1 MTKDKKIKEITDELR
16 KSDLPQILI
25 DSFENDFTRKPLNLE
40 EINILKEHSI
50 QCFNK
55 HSELINKLPDEVAT
69 CFIYDYCTN
78 YDKKDV
84 VVNNYS
90 YYKGYKNIFYLMQE
104 SFMSGVFI
112 IYNGISLQ
120 KDTKKYISDFSW
132 GSINLA
138 DLEIFTEKRRIPG
151 NAVITAEVVF
161 NTVFPDDYKKHNL
174 INIFLENFL
183 AEKTS
188 YQLNSSFS
196 QQDVID
202 WYNDLNLIKRTCLEQ
217 NLMYKEFGEKVGF
230 GEGAIK
236 NAAASGKISDQLKR
250 ATEMLLEIDR
260 LTRENNRFKEF
271 QKLMN
276 KIILS

>member
-90 YYKGYKNIFYLMQE
+90 YYKGYKNIFYL
-104 SFMSGVFI
+104 I
-112 IYNGISLQ
+112 IIL
-120 KDTKKYISDFSW
+120 F
-132 GSINLA
+132 
-138 DLEIFTEKRRIPG
+138 FVR
-151 NAVITAEVVF
+151 
-161 NTVFPDDYKKHNL
+161 
-174 INIFLENFL
+174 NIF
-183 AEKTS
+183 K
-188 YQLNSSFS
+188 
-196 QQDVID
+196 VI
-202 WYNDLNLIKRTCLEQ
+202 Q
-217 NLMYKEFGEKVGF
+217 
-230 GEGAIK
+230 
-236 NAAASGKISDQLKR
+236 S
-250 ATEMLLEIDR
+250 
-260 LTRENNRFKEF
+260 
-271 QKLMN
+271 
-276 KIILS
+276 KIISYLPIFDRRLFFRKYASILLC

>member
-1 MTKDKKIKEITDELR
+1 ML
-16 KSDLPQILI
+16 
-25 DSFENDFTRKPLNLE
+25 
-40 EINILKEHSI
+40 H
-50 QCFNK
+50 
-55 HSELINKLPDEVAT
+55 
-69 CFIYDYCTN
+69 
-78 YDKKDV
+78 
-84 VVNNYS
+84 
-90 YYKGYKNIFYLMQE
+90 
-104 SFMSGVFI
+104 
-112 IYNGISLQ
+112 
-120 KDTKKYISDFSW
+120 
-132 GSINLA
+132 
-138 DLEIFTEKRRIPG
+138 
-151 NAVITAEVVF
+151 
-161 NTVFPDDYKKHNL
+161 
-174 INIFLENFL
+174 IFLENFL